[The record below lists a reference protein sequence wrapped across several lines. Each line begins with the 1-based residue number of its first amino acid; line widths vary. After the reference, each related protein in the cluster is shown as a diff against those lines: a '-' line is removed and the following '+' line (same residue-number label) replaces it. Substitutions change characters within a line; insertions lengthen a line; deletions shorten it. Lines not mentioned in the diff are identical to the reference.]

1 MNTKVEFYSILRDL
15 IGAGELDVSLSEGT
29 TVAGLL
35 TELYGRYPKLA
46 EWDGRL
52 LLAADLD
59 YVDRSHAIQPGEV
72 ISVMPPV
79 QGG

>member
-1 MNTKVEFYSILRDL
+1 MTTKVEFYSLLRDVT
-15 IGAGELDVSLSEGT
+15 GAAEIELSLPDGA
-29 TVAGLL
+29 TVGDMLAA
-35 TELYGRYPKLA
+35 LYALHPALA

-59 YVDRSHAIQPGEV
+59 YAERTHTIREGEI

>member
-1 MNTKVEFYSILRDL
+1 MTAKVEFYSVLRDVVGAAEL
-15 IGAGELDVSLSEGT
+15 ELSLPEGATIGQ
-29 TVAGLL
+29 LL
-35 TELYGRYPKLA
+35 EKLYADHPALA
-46 EWDGRL
+46 EWDRRL

-59 YVDRSHAIQPGEV
+59 YVEREHVLRAGEI

>member
-1 MNTKVEFYSILRDL
+1 MIAKIELYSVLRDL
-15 IGAGELDVSLSEGT
+15 SGISEIELPLADGATVQDALD
-29 TVAGLL
+29 A
-35 TELYGRYPKLA
+35 LYQKFPSLA
-46 EWDGRL
+46 EWDTRL

-59 YVDRSHAIQPGEV
+59 YVERPHVIQPGEI

>member
-1 MNTKVEFYSILRDL
+1 MTTKVEFYSVLRDL
-15 IGAGELDVSLSEGT
+15 TGVVELELELPPGATVGNLLDELE
-29 TVAGLL
+29 A
-35 TELYGRYPKLA
+35 RYPGLA
-46 EWDGRL
+46 DWDNRL

-59 YVDRSHAIQPGEV
+59 YVERTHEIRAGEI

>member
-1 MNTKVEFYSILRDL
+1 MTTKVEFYSVLRDL
-15 IGAGELDVSLSEGT
+15 TGAAELEISLPEGA
-29 TVAGLL
+29 TVEDLL
-35 TELYGRYPKLA
+35 RELYALHPRLA
-46 EWDGRL
+46 EWDKQL

-59 YVDRSHAIQPGEV
+59 YVERPHVIQPGEI